1 MRIISVKENP
11 EYKEQI
17 IAYLQKSWS
26 EVPPEMYRDC
36 VEHCITSPNPLPQWY
51 ALEKDDQLIG
61 CAGLITNDFISR
73 MDLYPW
79 LVALFIDED
88 HRGNEY
94 AQLLIQKV
102 ISDTQKMGFK
112 KLYLKTDHIG
122 LYEKYGW
129 IYIGD
134 GYEPEGT
141 RSRIYEIGV

>member
-1 MRIISVKENP
+1 
-11 EYKEQI
+11 
-17 IAYLQKSWS
+17 
-26 EVPPEMYRDC
+26 
-36 VEHCITSPNPLPQWY
+36 
-51 ALEKDDQLIG
+51 
-61 CAGLITNDFISR
+61 